1 MNFPY
6 FPGIDATSDLD
17 SDVTYLLSNVE
28 RALGANYTLDEK
40 KIVQRIRNEWD
51 TIGQPC
57 LYYFRNG
64 SPEYLSLIST
74 GLPSL
79 LDNATTFLSLI
90 PKDGSDFYSNCE
102 SFVTDIKTVIGL
114 INSDSK
120 QVGVMVSFTPVKITE
135 EISLSLEQAEMYALI
150 HIKEKFNLPDE
161 LSAMKFAIA
170 SLYGADCLGVG
181 KVDLYMKDK
190 EGCFRLLE
198 NPVIC

>member
-120 QVGVMVSFTPVKITE
+120 
-135 EISLSLEQAEMYALI
+135 
-150 HIKEKFNLPDE
+150 
-161 LSAMKFAIA
+161 
-170 SLYGADCLGVG
+170 
-181 KVDLYMKDK
+181 
-190 EGCFRLLE
+190 
-198 NPVIC
+198 

>member
-1 MNFPY
+1 
-6 FPGIDATSDLD
+6 
-17 SDVTYLLSNVE
+17 
-28 RALGANYTLDEK
+28 
-40 KIVQRIRNEWD
+40 
-51 TIGQPC
+51 
-57 LYYFRNG
+57 
-64 SPEYLSLIST
+64 
-74 GLPSL
+74 
-79 LDNATTFLSLI
+79 
-90 PKDGSDFYSNCE
+90 
-102 SFVTDIKTVIGL
+102 
-114 INSDSK
+114 
-120 QVGVMVSFTPVKITE
+120 MVSFTPVKITE